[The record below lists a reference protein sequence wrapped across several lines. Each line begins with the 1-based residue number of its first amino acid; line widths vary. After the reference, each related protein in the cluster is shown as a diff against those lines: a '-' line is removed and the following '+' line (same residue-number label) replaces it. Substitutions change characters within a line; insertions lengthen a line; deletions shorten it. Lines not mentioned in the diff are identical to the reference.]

1 MDDFRLKVFIA
12 AARTLSFTRAA
23 EQLFVSQPAV
33 SKHIG
38 ELESR
43 YKVQLFARCGSRLEL
58 TDAGRTMLEAAERLA
73 DDYRRLEYEMS
84 LCAHQIEGELRLG
97 ASTTIAQYLL
107 PPVLARFTARFPGV
121 RVSLVSGNS
130 VEVEQALAGHAVDL
144 GLVESVS
151 RRQGLHY
158 TLFKP
163 DELVL
168 VARPG
173 GKYART
179 ESVTAEELCR
189 IPLVLR
195 ENGSGTLEVI
205 AAALAAKGIRLS
217 QLDVAM
223 RLGTTEGIKAF
234 VRNSDAMAIVSVIS
248 VVDCLRSGAL
258 RIVDI
263 EDLPLVRDFTF
274 VHAAAEPAQIV
285 RRFIDFARADFD

>member
-1 MDDFRLKVFIA
+1 MDDFRLRVFIT
-12 AARTLSFTRAA
+12 AARTLSFTRTA
-23 EQLFVSQPAV
+23 EQLCISQPAV
-33 SKHIG
+33 SKHVG

-43 YKVQLFARCGSRLEL
+43 YGLQLFTRRGSRLEL
-58 TDAGRTMLEAAERLA
+58 TEAGRTLLVSAERVA

-84 LCAHQIEGELRLG
+84 LCTGQTEGELRLG

-107 PPVLARFTARFPGV
+107 PPILARFTTRFPKV
-121 RVSLVSGNS
+121 RVSLLSGNS
-130 VEVEQALAGHAVDL
+130 GQVEQALGDHAIDL

-158 TLFKP
+158 TPFRA

-179 ESVTAEELCR
+179 ESVTPEALCR

-205 AAALAAKGIRLS
+205 IAALADRGIRLS
-217 QLDVAM
+217 QLNVVL
-223 RLGTTEGIKAF
+223 RFGSTEGIKGF
-234 VRNSDAMAIVSVIS
+234 VRHSDAMAIVSAFS
-248 VVDCLRSGAL
+248 VVDELRSGAL
-258 RIVDI
+258 RIVDL
-263 EDLPLVRDFTF
+263 EGLTLLRDFVFVHNEAHPARLVRQFLDF
-274 VHAAAEPAQIV
+274 V
-285 RRFIDFARADFD
+285 RVGF